1 MNYYNMVLEVLA
13 SYLYEVKGN
22 SSKKIFVLNEWSTIE
37 PRQGSSAKCNSGNYL
52 LTYDSYK

>member
-1 MNYYNMVLEVLA
+1 MVLEVLA

-37 PRQGSSAKCNSGNYL
+37 PRQGSSANTIQEIIC
-52 LTYDSYK
+52 